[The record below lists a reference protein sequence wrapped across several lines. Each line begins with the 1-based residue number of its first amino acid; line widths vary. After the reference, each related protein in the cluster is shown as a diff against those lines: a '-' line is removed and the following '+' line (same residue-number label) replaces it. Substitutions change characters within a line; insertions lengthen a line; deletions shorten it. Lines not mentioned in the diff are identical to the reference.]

1 MYTYI
6 CPRPSQTVFTSC
18 ISIQLFCSSSMLFRL
33 LLAKICFGEFFGI
46 IENNN
51 KKSVYSAICGDFS
64 EIIERD
70 NLHTS

>member
-1 MYTYI
+1 
-6 CPRPSQTVFTSC
+6 
-18 ISIQLFCSSSMLFRL
+18 MLFRL
-33 LLAKICFGEFFGI
+33 LLAKIYFGEFFGI